1 MRGFAV
7 FRGGQNERVFL
18 LRPMMRSL
26 GALEVTGVWGEGVD
40 QAAGLVMVVLE
51 LGSSAGLMDERFE
64 GRAGALCSNLL

>member
-7 FRGGQNERVFL
+7 FRCEHNERVFL

-26 GALEVTGVWGEGVD
+26 GALEVTGVD

-51 LGSSAGLMDERFE
+51 LGSSVGLMDERFE